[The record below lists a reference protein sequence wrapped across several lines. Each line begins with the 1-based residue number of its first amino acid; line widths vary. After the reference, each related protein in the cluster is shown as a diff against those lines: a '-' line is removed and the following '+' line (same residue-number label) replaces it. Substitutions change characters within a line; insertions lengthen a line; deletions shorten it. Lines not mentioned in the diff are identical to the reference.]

1 MEDIEMKESWL
12 PKNKANVNK
21 KRICNII
28 YSTIVILLLVTIVIF
43 LGIQVSSVKTKVME
57 TLASYA
63 GIANERLPQE
73 FELINNILMS
83 QNISV
88 SVIENLVVD
97 IIQNSTDAKVFE
109 NVAIVLDKIATIN
122 IDEVIKNYNQMVY
135 DLHIIAQ
142 FVQKIGKEKS

>member
-12 PKNKANVNK
+12 PKNKTNKNK

-28 YSTIVILLLVTIVIF
+28 YSTIVILLLVTIVVF

-109 NVAIVLDKIATIN
+109 NVAIVLDKIAIIN
-122 IDEVIKNYNQMVY
+122 IDEVINNYNQMVY

-142 FVQKIGKEKS
+142 FVQKFGEKS